1 MCKKGCSK
9 CGFGDRWWC
18 KDVYIYERCWRGCRA
33 ECAQVVMAAVELK
46 KKEKKDK
53 KEKWKWSDFE
63 GF

>member
-1 MCKKGCSK
+1 
-9 CGFGDRWWC
+9 
-18 KDVYIYERCWRGCRA
+18 
-33 ECAQVVMAAVELK
+33 VVMAAVELK